1 MSLSDSAPTHPVT
14 VSDWIGWGSRALESH
29 LDRPEEESR
38 YLMEAVLGS
47 KTGVWTQAFSPLEPD
62 KVHLFQNWIAR
73 RIRREPF
80 HLIVGEVDFCGR
92 FLTIQS
98 GVLVPRPE
106 TELVVQC
113 CVQELKRSDRK
124 KNSPL
129 RILDLGAGSGAIVIS
144 ILMEIPDSRG
154 IAVELEPKAL
164 SVLQVNR
171 TRYNLENRLAVV
183 RGDWGD
189 MLSSGPLFD
198 CVVSNPPYIPT
209 AVIESLEPEIRC
221 YEPISALDGGVDGLE
236 AYRNILSFA
245 PGLLRE
251 EGILVFEIG
260 SDQANAELFWATTGD
275 CENGLLD
282 PPKILKDVPGQDRVI
297 LWKKR
302 V

>member
-1 MSLSDSAPTHPVT
+1 MSISDSGSAQPVT
-14 VSDWIGWGSRALESH
+14 VSDWIGWGRRSLESH

-47 KTGVWTQAFSPLEPD
+47 RTSVWTQAFSPLEQD

-92 FLTIQS
+92 FLTIRS

-113 CVQELKRSDRK
+113 CVQDLKRSDRK

-129 RILDLGAGSGAIVIS
+129 RILDLGAGSGAIAIS

-154 IAVELEPKAL
+154 VAVELEPKAL
-164 SVLQVNR
+164 SVLQDNR
-171 TRYNLENRLAVV
+171 IRYNLENRLAVV
-183 RGDWGD
+183 RGDWGE

-198 CVVSNPPYIPT
+198 CIVSNPPYIPT

-221 YEPISALDGGVDGLE
+221 YEPISALDGGVDGLR

-251 EGILVFEIG
+251 GGILVFEIG
-260 SDQANAELFWATTGD
+260 SDQANAEPFRTTTGGCD
-275 CENGLLD
+275 DALLI
-282 PPKILKDVPGQDRVI
+282 PPKILKDVSGHDRVI
-297 LWKKR
+297 FWKKK